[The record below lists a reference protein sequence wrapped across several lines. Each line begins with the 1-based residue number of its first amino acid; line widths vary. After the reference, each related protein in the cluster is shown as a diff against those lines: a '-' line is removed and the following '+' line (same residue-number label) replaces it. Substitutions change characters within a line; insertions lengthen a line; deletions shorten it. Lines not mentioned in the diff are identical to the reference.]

1 MNAERR
7 RALEKELQD
16 ILEITNPLVP
26 ATLDPN
32 SPTAMGVAE
41 VVRRHAVRSRMR
53 EVGFETRFRNAH
65 YYFCLKPGRQGA
77 GVLSLSRRFPRK
89 CIEEITPLSLKPSKM
104 CHWTFRKSRWP
115 RVN

>member
-1 MNAERR
+1 M
-7 RALEKELQD
+7 LFFP
-16 ILEITNPLVP
+16 ILDLNYKY
-26 ATLDPN
+26 
-32 SPTAMGVAE
+32 TAVEMGGDE
-41 VVRRHAVRSRMR
+41 SCVVRRHAVLSRMR

>member
-32 SPTAMGVAE
+32 CPTAMGVAE

-77 GVLSLSRRFPRK
+77 GGTQPIKEISAQVYRRDHPALFET
-89 CIEEITPLSLKPSKM
+89 I
-104 CHWTFRKSRWP
+104 
-115 RVN
+115 